1 MSTQAPAPGFAPD
14 PTIDPVGSPNLIGPK
29 LPIPH
34 LGIAFDKPRPWWFV
48 LGIMLGQLGIF
59 IALMGP
65 ATVSIQI
72 KASQL
77 ASSPA
82 EAASITAFAVTPGA
96 LAAVIFNALGGRISD
111 RSTSRF
117 GRRRPWLIIG
127 SLGMLVGLAL
137 IALAPG
143 AALMA
148 VGWFLA
154 QAAGNLALAAYVA
167 SISDQLSP
175 AQYGRASGL
184 VGIAGNLAVMIA
196 TWLASAFAGSMLT
209 LFLVPG
215 LIGMVLVL
223 AFAFMLPEPVLRE
236 NRLPFNLRE
245 LALTFWRNPVKFPD
259 FGLAWGGRFTI
270 ILASYMFTTFR
281 LLYMENHL
289 GLEPGDAVG
298 AVATGVTIYTVT
310 SMVASLLAGWL
321 SDVLGRRKILVAASI
336 LIFGV
341 ATYLLLHADTVTA
354 FYVVE
359 AIMGLAYGAYIAV
372 DLALVLEVLPDREQ
386 AGKDMGV
393 FNIAN
398 ALPQSLAPA
407 FGGFLLATLGGGTD
421 FTALLVAALAIAVL
435 GAAMTMFIRGV
446 K

>member
-82 EAASITAFAVTPGA
+82 EAASITAFAVAPGA

-117 GRRRPWLIIG
+117 GRRRPWLIVG
-127 SLGMLVGLAL
+127 ALGMLVGLAL

-167 SISDQLSP
+167 SIADQLSP

-184 VGIAGNLAVMIA
+184 VGIASNLAVMIA
-196 TWLASAFAGSMLT
+196 TWLASVLT
-209 LFLVPG
+209 GNMIALFLVPG

-223 AFAFMLPEPVLRE
+223 VFAFMLPEPVLRE

-245 LALTFWRNPVKFPD
+245 LVLTFWRNPVKFPD

-270 ILASYMFTTFR
+270 ILASFMFTTFR
-281 LLYMENHL
+281 VLYMENHL
-289 GLEPGDAVG
+289 GLDAG
-298 AVATGVTIYTVT
+298 SATLAVATGVTIYTVT

-321 SDVLGRRKILVAASI
+321 SDLLGRRKILVAASI
-336 LIFGV
+336 LIFGL

-359 AIMGLAYGAYIAV
+359 AIMGLAYGTYIAV

-407 FGGFLLATLGGGTD
+407 FGGFLLANLGGGTD
-421 FTALLVAALAIAVL
+421 FTALLVAALVAAVIGAVL
-435 GAAMTMFIRGV
+435 TMFIRGV

>member
-82 EAASITAFAVTPGA
+82 EAASITAFAVAPGA

-127 SLGMLVGLAL
+127 ALGMLVGLAL

-167 SISDQLSP
+167 SIADQLSP

-196 TWLASAFAGSMLT
+196 TWLASVLT
-209 LFLVPG
+209 GNMIALFLVPG

-223 AFAFMLPEPVLRE
+223 VFAFMLPEPVLRE

-245 LALTFWRNPVKFPD
+245 LVLTFWRNPVKFPD

-270 ILASYMFTTFR
+270 ILASFMFTTFR
-281 LLYMENHL
+281 VLYMENHL
-289 GLEPGDAVG
+289 GLDAG
-298 AVATGVTIYTVT
+298 SATLAVATGVTIYTVT

-321 SDVLGRRKILVAASI
+321 SDLLGRRKILVAASI
-336 LIFGV
+336 LIFGL

-359 AIMGLAYGAYIAV
+359 AIMGLAYGTYIAV

-407 FGGFLLATLGGGTD
+407 FGGFLLANLGGGTD
-421 FTALLVAALAIAVL
+421 FTALLVAALVAAVIGAVL
-435 GAAMTMFIRGV
+435 TMFIRGV

>member
-82 EAASITAFAVTPGA
+82 EAASITAFAVAPGA

-117 GRRRPWLIIG
+117 GRRRRWLIVG
-127 SLGMLVGLAL
+127 ALGMLVGLAL

-167 SISDQLSP
+167 SIADQLSP

-196 TWLASAFAGSMLT
+196 TWLASVLT
-209 LFLVPG
+209 GNMIALFLVPG
-215 LIGMVLVL
+215 LIGMVFVL
-223 AFAFMLPEPVLRE
+223 IFAFMLPEPVLRE

-245 LALTFWRNPVKFPD
+245 LVRTFWRNPVKFPD

-270 ILASYMFTTFR
+270 ILASFMFTTFR
-281 LLYMENHL
+281 VLYMENHL
-289 GLEPGDAVG
+289 GLEPGDAVR

-321 SDVLGRRKILVAASI
+321 SDLLGRRKILVAASI
-336 LIFGV
+336 LIFGL

-359 AIMGLAYGAYIAV
+359 AIMGLAYGTYIAV

-407 FGGFLLATLGGGTD
+407 FGGFLLANLGGGTD
-421 FTALLVAALAIAVL
+421 FTELLVAAPVAAVIGAVL
-435 GAAMTMFIRGV
+435 TMFIRGV

>member
-82 EAASITAFAVTPGA
+82 EAASITAFAVAPGA

-117 GRRRPWLIIG
+117 GRRRPWLIVG
-127 SLGMLVGLAL
+127 ALGMLVGLAL

-167 SISDQLSP
+167 SIADQLSP

-184 VGIAGNLAVMIA
+184 VGIASNLAVMIA
-196 TWLASAFAGSMLT
+196 TWLASVLT
-209 LFLVPG
+209 GNMIALFLVPG

-223 AFAFMLPEPVLRE
+223 VFAFMLPEPVLRE

-245 LALTFWRNPVKFPD
+245 LVLTFWRNPVKFPD

-289 GLEPGDAVG
+289 GLDAG
-298 AVATGVTIYTVT
+298 SATLAVATGVTIYTVT

-336 LIFGV
+336 LIFGL

-359 AIMGLAYGAYIAV
+359 AIMGLAYGTYIAV

-407 FGGFLLATLGGGTD
+407 FGGFLLANLGGGTD
-421 FTALLVAALAIAVL
+421 FTALLVAALVAAVIGAVL
-435 GAAMTMFIRGV
+435 TMFIRGV

>member
-82 EAASITAFAVTPGA
+82 EAASITAFAVAPGA

-117 GRRRPWLIIG
+117 GRRRPWLIVG
-127 SLGMLVGLAL
+127 ALGMLVGLAL

-167 SISDQLSP
+167 SIADQLSP

-184 VGIAGNLAVMIA
+184 VGIASNLAVMIA
-196 TWLASAFAGSMLT
+196 TWLASALT
-209 LFLVPG
+209 GNMVALFLVPG

-223 AFAFMLPEPVLRE
+223 IFAFMLPEPVLRE

-245 LALTFWRNPVKFPD
+245 LVLTFWRNPVKFPD

-270 ILASYMFTTFR
+270 ILASFMFTTFR
-281 LLYMENHL
+281 VLYMENHL
-289 GLEPGDAVG
+289 GLEPGDAVR

-336 LIFGV
+336 LIFGL

-359 AIMGLAYGAYIAV
+359 AIMGLAYGTYIAV

-407 FGGFLLATLGGGTD
+407 FGGFLLANLGGGTD
-421 FTALLVAALAIAVL
+421 FTALLVAALVAAVIGAVL
-435 GAAMTMFIRGV
+435 TMFIRGV

>member
-34 LGIAFDKPRPWWFV
+34 LGIAYDKPRPWWFV
-48 LGIMLGQLGIF
+48 LGIVLGQLGIS

-82 EAASITAFAVTPGA
+82 EAASITVFAVAPGA
-96 LAAVIFNALGGRISD
+96 LAAVIFNALNGRISD

-117 GRRRPWLIIG
+117 GRRLPWLIIG
-127 SLGMLVGLAL
+127 SLGMLVRLAL

-154 QAAGNLALAAYVA
+154 QAAGNLALASYVA
-167 SISDQLSP
+167 SIPDQLSP

-196 TWLASAFAGSMLT
+196 TWLASAFGGNMLT

-223 AFAFMLPEPVLRE
+223 AF
-236 NRLPFNLRE
+236 
-245 LALTFWRNPVKFPD
+245 
-259 FGLAWGGRFTI
+259 
-270 ILASYMFTTFR
+270 
-281 LLYMENHL
+281 
-289 GLEPGDAVG
+289 
-298 AVATGVTIYTVT
+298 
-310 SMVASLLAGWL
+310 
-321 SDVLGRRKILVAASI
+321 
-336 LIFGV
+336 
-341 ATYLLLHADTVTA
+341 
-354 FYVVE
+354 
-359 AIMGLAYGAYIAV
+359 
-372 DLALVLEVLPDREQ
+372 
-386 AGKDMGV
+386 
-393 FNIAN
+393 
-398 ALPQSLAPA
+398 
-407 FGGFLLATLGGGTD
+407 GGFLLEPRRRHRLH
-421 FTALLVAALAIAVL
+421 
-435 GAAMTMFIRGV
+435 GAARRGPGLRGARRSDDDAHPRGEV
-446 K
+446 TAGL

>member
-34 LGIAFDKPRPWWFV
+34 LGIAYDKPRPWWFV

-82 EAASITAFAVTPGA
+82 EAASITAFAVAPGA

-111 RSTSRF
+111 RTTSRF
-117 GRRRPWLIIG
+117 GRRRTWLIIG

-196 TWLASAFAGSMLT
+196 TWLASAFAGNMLA
-209 LFLVPG
+209 LFLGPG

-223 AFAFMLPEPVLRE
+223 IFAFMLPEPVLRE

-321 SDVLGRRKILVAASI
+321 SDLLGRRKILVAASI

-341 ATYLLLHADTVTA
+341 ATYLLLHADTVGA
-354 FYVVE
+354 FYLVE

-407 FGGFLLATLGGGTD
+407 FGGFLLANLGGGTD

>member
-82 EAASITAFAVTPGA
+82 EAASITAFAVAPGA

-127 SLGMLVGLAL
+127 ALGMLVGLAL

-167 SISDQLSP
+167 SIADQLSP

-196 TWLASAFAGSMLT
+196 TWLASVLT
-209 LFLVPG
+209 GNMIALFLVPG

-223 AFAFMLPEPVLRE
+223 VFAFMLPEPVLRE

-245 LALTFWRNPVKFPD
+245 LVLTFWRNPVKFPD

-270 ILASYMFTTFR
+270 ILASFMFTTFR
-281 LLYMENHL
+281 VLYMENHL
-289 GLEPGDAVG
+289 GLDAG
-298 AVATGVTIYTVT
+298 SATLAVATGVTIYTVT

-336 LIFGV
+336 LIFGL

-359 AIMGLAYGAYIAV
+359 AIMGLAYGTYIAV

-407 FGGFLLATLGGGTD
+407 FGGFLLANLGGGTD
-421 FTALLVAALAIAVL
+421 FTALLVAALVAAVIGAVL
-435 GAAMTMFIRGV
+435 TMFIRGV

>member
-82 EAASITAFAVTPGA
+82 EAASITAFAVAPGA

-127 SLGMLVGLAL
+127 ALGMLVGLAL

-196 TWLASAFAGSMLT
+196 TWLASVLT
-209 LFLVPG
+209 GNMIALFLVPG

-223 AFAFMLPEPVLRE
+223 VFAFMLPEPVLRE

-245 LALTFWRNPVKFPD
+245 LVLTFWRNPVKSPD

-270 ILASYMFTTFR
+270 ILASFMFTTFR
-281 LLYMENHL
+281 VLYMENHL
-289 GLEPGDAVG
+289 GLEPGDAVR

-321 SDVLGRRKILVAASI
+321 SDLLGRRKILVAASI
-336 LIFGV
+336 LIFGL

-359 AIMGLAYGAYIAV
+359 AIMGLAYGTYIAV

-407 FGGFLLATLGGGTD
+407 FGGFLLANLGGGTD
-421 FTALLVAALAIAVL
+421 FTALLVAALVAAVIGAVL
-435 GAAMTMFIRGV
+435 TMFIRGV

>member
-82 EAASITAFAVTPGA
+82 EAASITAFAVAPGA

-117 GRRRPWLIIG
+117 GRRRPWLIVG
-127 SLGMLVGLAL
+127 ALGMLVGLAL

-167 SISDQLSP
+167 SFSDQLSP

-184 VGIAGNLAVMIA
+184 VGIASNLAVMIA
-196 TWLASAFAGSMLT
+196 TWLASALT
-209 LFLVPG
+209 GNMVALFLVPG

-223 AFAFMLPEPVLRE
+223 IFAFMLPEPVLRE

-245 LALTFWRNPVKFPD
+245 LVLTFWRNPVKFPD

-270 ILASYMFTTFR
+270 ILASFMFTTFR
-281 LLYMENHL
+281 VLYMENHL
-289 GLEPGDAVG
+289 GLEPGDAVR

-321 SDVLGRRKILVAASI
+321 SDLLGRRKILVAASI
-336 LIFGV
+336 LIFGL

-359 AIMGLAYGAYIAV
+359 AIMGLAYGTYIAV

-407 FGGFLLATLGGGTD
+407 FGGFLLANLGGGTD
-421 FTALLVAALAIAVL
+421 FTALLVAALVAAVIGAVL
-435 GAAMTMFIRGV
+435 TMFIRGV

>member
-82 EAASITAFAVTPGA
+82 EAASITAFAVAPGA

-117 GRRRPWLIIG
+117 GRRRPWLIVG
-127 SLGMLVGLAL
+127 ALGMLVGLAL

-167 SISDQLSP
+167 SIADQLSP

-196 TWLASAFAGSMLT
+196 TWLASVLT
-209 LFLVPG
+209 GNMIALFLVPG

-223 AFAFMLPEPVLRE
+223 VFAFMLPEPVLRE

-245 LALTFWRNPVKFPD
+245 LVLTFWRNPVKSPD

-270 ILASYMFTTFR
+270 ILASFMFTTFR
-281 LLYMENHL
+281 VLYMENHL
-289 GLEPGDAVG
+289 GLEPGDAVR

-310 SMVASLLAGWL
+310 SMVASLAAGWL

-336 LIFGV
+336 LIFGL

-359 AIMGLAYGAYIAV
+359 AIMGLAYGTYIAV

-407 FGGFLLATLGGGTD
+407 FGGFLLANLGGGTD
-421 FTALLVAALAIAVL
+421 FTALLVAALVAAVIGAVL
-435 GAAMTMFIRGV
+435 TMFIRGV

>member
-82 EAASITAFAVTPGA
+82 EAASITAFAVAPGA

-127 SLGMLVGLAL
+127 ALGMLVGLAL

-167 SISDQLSP
+167 SIADQLSP

-196 TWLASAFAGSMLT
+196 TWLASVLTGNMLA
-209 LFLVPG
+209 LFLGPG

-223 AFAFMLPEPVLRE
+223 VFAFMLPEPVLRE

-245 LALTFWRNPVKFPD
+245 LVLTFWRNPVKFPD

-270 ILASYMFTTFR
+270 ILASFMFTTFR
-281 LLYMENHL
+281 VLYMENHL
-289 GLEPGDAVG
+289 GLEPGDAVR

-321 SDVLGRRKILVAASI
+321 SDLLGRRKILVAASI
-336 LIFGV
+336 LIFGL

-359 AIMGLAYGAYIAV
+359 AIMGLAYGTYIAV

-407 FGGFLLATLGGGTD
+407 FGGFLLANLGGGTD
-421 FTALLVAALAIAVL
+421 FTALLVAALVAAVIGAVL
-435 GAAMTMFIRGV
+435 TMFIRGV

>member
-82 EAASITAFAVTPGA
+82 EAASITAFAVAPGA

-117 GRRRPWLIIG
+117 GRRRPWLIVG
-127 SLGMLVGLAL
+127 ALGMLVGLAL

-167 SISDQLSP
+167 SIADQLSP

-184 VGIAGNLAVMIA
+184 VGIASNLAVMIA
-196 TWLASAFAGSMLT
+196 TWLASVLT
-209 LFLVPG
+209 GNMIALFLVPG

-223 AFAFMLPEPVLRE
+223 VFAFMLPEPVLRE

-245 LALTFWRNPVKFPD
+245 LVLTFWRNPVKFPD

-270 ILASYMFTTFR
+270 ILASFMFTTFR
-281 LLYMENHL
+281 VLYMENHL
-289 GLEPGDAVG
+289 GLEPGDAVR

-336 LIFGV
+336 LIFGL

-359 AIMGLAYGAYIAV
+359 AIMGLAYGTYIAV

-407 FGGFLLATLGGGTD
+407 FGGFLLANLGGGTD
-421 FTALLVAALAIAVL
+421 FTALLVAALVAAVIGAVL
-435 GAAMTMFIRGV
+435 TMFIRGV

>member
-14 PTIDPVGSPNLIGPK
+14 PTIDPVGGPNLIGPK

-82 EAASITAFAVTPGA
+82 EAASITAFAVAPGA

-117 GRRRPWLIIG
+117 GRRRPWLIVG
-127 SLGMLVGLAL
+127 ALGMLVGLAL

-167 SISDQLSP
+167 SIADQLRPRSTAAPPAWSASP
-175 AQYGRASGL
+175 A
-184 VGIAGNLAVMIA
+184 
-196 TWLASAFAGSMLT
+196 
-209 LFLVPG
+209 
-215 LIGMVLVL
+215 
-223 AFAFMLPEPVLRE
+223 
-236 NRLPFNLRE
+236 
-245 LALTFWRNPVKFPD
+245 
-259 FGLAWGGRFTI
+259 
-270 ILASYMFTTFR
+270 
-281 LLYMENHL
+281 
-289 GLEPGDAVG
+289 
-298 AVATGVTIYTVT
+298 T
-310 SMVASLLAGWL
+310 S
-321 SDVLGRRKILVAASI
+321 
-336 LIFGV
+336 
-341 ATYLLLHADTVTA
+341 
-354 FYVVE
+354 
-359 AIMGLAYGAYIAV
+359 
-372 DLALVLEVLPDREQ
+372 P
-386 AGKDMGV
+386 
-393 FNIAN
+393 
-398 ALPQSLAPA
+398 
-407 FGGFLLATLGGGTD
+407 
-421 FTALLVAALAIAVL
+421 
-435 GAAMTMFIRGV
+435 
-446 K
+446 

>member
-82 EAASITAFAVTPGA
+82 EAASITAFAVAPGA

-127 SLGMLVGLAL
+127 ALGMLVGLAL

-184 VGIAGNLAVMIA
+184 VGIASNLAVMIA
-196 TWLASAFAGSMLT
+196 TWLASVLT
-209 LFLVPG
+209 GNMIALFLVPG

-223 AFAFMLPEPVLRE
+223 VFAFMLPEPVLRE

-245 LALTFWRNPVKFPD
+245 LVLTFWRNPVKFPD

-270 ILASYMFTTFR
+270 ILASFMFTTFR
-281 LLYMENHL
+281 VLYMENHL
-289 GLEPGDAVG
+289 GLEPGDAVR

-336 LIFGV
+336 LIFGL

-359 AIMGLAYGAYIAV
+359 AIMGLAYGTYIAV

-407 FGGFLLATLGGGTD
+407 FGGFLLANLGGGTD
-421 FTALLVAALAIAVL
+421 FTALLVAALVAAVIGAVL
-435 GAAMTMFIRGV
+435 TMFIRGV

>member
-82 EAASITAFAVTPGA
+82 EAASITAFAVAPGA

-117 GRRRPWLIIG
+117 GRRRPWLIVG
-127 SLGMLVGLAL
+127 ALGMLVGLAL

-184 VGIAGNLAVMIA
+184 VGIASNLAVMIA
-196 TWLASAFAGSMLT
+196 TWLASVLT
-209 LFLVPG
+209 GNMIALFLVPG

-223 AFAFMLPEPVLRE
+223 VFAFMLPEPVLRE

-245 LALTFWRNPVKFPD
+245 LVLTFWRNPVKFPD

-270 ILASYMFTTFR
+270 ILASFMFTTFR
-281 LLYMENHL
+281 VLYMENHL
-289 GLEPGDAVG
+289 GLEPGDAVR

-321 SDVLGRRKILVAASI
+321 SDLLGRRKILVAASI
-336 LIFGV
+336 LIFGL

-359 AIMGLAYGAYIAV
+359 AIMGLAYGTYIAV

-407 FGGFLLATLGGGTD
+407 FGGFLLANLGGGTD
-421 FTALLVAALAIAVL
+421 FTALLVAALVAAVIGAVL
-435 GAAMTMFIRGV
+435 TMFIRGV

>member
-82 EAASITAFAVTPGA
+82 EAASITAFAVAPGA

-117 GRRRPWLIIG
+117 GRRRPWLIVG
-127 SLGMLVGLAL
+127 ALGMLVGLAL

-184 VGIAGNLAVMIA
+184 VGIASNLAVMIA
-196 TWLASAFAGSMLT
+196 TWLASALT
-209 LFLVPG
+209 GNMVALFLVPG

-223 AFAFMLPEPVLRE
+223 IFAFMLPEPVLRE

-245 LALTFWRNPVKFPD
+245 LVLTFWRNPVKFPD

-270 ILASYMFTTFR
+270 ILASFMFTTFR

-289 GLEPGDAVG
+289 GLDAG
-298 AVATGVTIYTVT
+298 SATLAVATGVTIYTVT
-310 SMVASLLAGWL
+310 SMVASLAAGWL

-336 LIFGV
+336 LIFGL

-407 FGGFLLATLGGGTD
+407 FGGFLLANLGGGTD
-421 FTALLVAALAIAVL
+421 FTALLVAALVAAVIGAVL
-435 GAAMTMFIRGV
+435 TMFIRGV